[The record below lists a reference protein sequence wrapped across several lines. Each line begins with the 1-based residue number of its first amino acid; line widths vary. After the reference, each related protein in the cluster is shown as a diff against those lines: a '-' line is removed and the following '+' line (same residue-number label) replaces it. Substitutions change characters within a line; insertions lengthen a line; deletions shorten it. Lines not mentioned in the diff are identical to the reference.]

1 LKTQTV
7 GIILITLPA
16 SLTGRKPTPPHVGD
30 RRDGLLV
37 RISKVS
43 LATFSIGIAFLI
55 ELLAAA
61 QDEIRNHDEKT
72 NSGDGPDNR
81 NVVHG
86 GLLSEALAC
95 KVPRLKRN
103 MS

>member
-1 LKTQTV
+1 MGFWSAFPRNSWQLS
-7 GIILITLPA
+7 P
-16 SLTGRKPTPPHVGD
+16 
-30 RRDGLLV
+30 
-37 RISKVS
+37 
-43 LATFSIGIAFLI
+43 IGMAFLI

-61 QDEIRNHDEKT
+61 HDEIRDHDEKT